1 MSNTNNKLP
10 RTLRHI
16 IEYLL
21 NRDHFNTSI
30 CHLLKELVNRLQILS
45 VLLYYYIC
53 PIVSCS
59 IWFTPD
65 AVLYKS
71 LFAPKSTH
79 ARLSTNSRF
88 LFYHWQNQ
96 RYQNK
101 PPFLFYFY
109 FMIQR
114 LQKVPWLLSI
124 KLLWDIKIKIIF
136 YSHQRLKTFVF
147 WQLIYHPC
155 PVIPKTEFQLIN

>member
-1 MSNTNNKLP
+1 M
-10 RTLRHI
+10 I
-16 IEYLL
+16 
-21 NRDHFNTSI
+21 TSI
-30 CHLLKELVNRLQILS
+30 LQYVIFSKNLLTAFKYCQ
-45 VLLYYYIC
+45 YYYTTIYVQYC
-53 PIVSCS
+53 LAPFGSQ
-59 IWFTPD
+59 TPD